1 MSVRTAATT
10 LARVAAPLVRFFVS
24 FSHGRVLRSA
34 FDPVGDFWHMFFP
47 RRTDVPAFVFLS
59 GPPLRGMAAGW
70 MVKQSADRLKNAS

>member
-47 RRTDVPAFVFLS
+47 RRTDVPAFVCLV
-59 GPPLRGMAAGW
+59 PPFEGWLRAGW
-70 MVKQSADRLKNAS
+70 